1 MVDQRRLGWVS
12 LPLSGLLSVVVGR
25 ALANEGVGLRV
36 LLPSLF
42 PTSGGRWSGV
52 VVAGTFTLCF
62 ALAAGANVVLRTI
75 GEDRQRRRFAML
87 WICAGASALLVVA
100 TGTVGMALAADTAAG
115 PSWPRL
121 LTGIVVT
128 AAHWTLTWGFAAAV
142 VTTRIAPPRPASG
155 LGTLLVMRVAVSSAL
170 VLGTLASGGAML
182 WAAGSADRA
191 DAAPPQSAV
200 ETTGHPS
207 AAPGPSS
214 DPSDPPLPANP
225 VADDAYAHR
234 CAASAVRVT
243 FQGLDA
249 GLGGRYAVVAAVNT
263 GQVRCVLKGFPDV
276 AFADLLG
283 NNVRVKIRHG
293 GDGGGQNATP
303 RAITLAP
310 GEVAH
315 AELTWRAD
323 AGAYDREVD
332 TILLAGW
339 AGARRESF
347 GGYFQVKNGTVVR
360 VSPWLRGS

>member
-12 LPLSGLLSVVVGR
+12 LPLSGLLSVVVGQ

-87 WICAGASALLVVA
+87 WICAGEC
-100 TGTVGMALAADTAAG
+100 AAG
-115 PSWPRL
+115 GR
-121 LTGIVVT
+121 
-128 AAHWTLTWGFAAAV
+128 H
-142 VTTRIAPPRPASG
+142 RD
-155 LGTLLVMRVAVSSAL
+155 
-170 VLGTLASGGAML
+170 GGNGARR
-182 WAAGSADRA
+182 GYCR
-191 DAAPPQSAV
+191 
-200 ETTGHPS
+200 
-207 AAPGPSS
+207 GP
-214 DPSDPPLPANP
+214 
-225 VADDAYAHR
+225 
-234 CAASAVRVT
+234 
-243 FQGLDA
+243 
-249 GLGGRYAVVAAVNT
+249 VVAAASHGHRRDRRPLDAHLGVRRCGRHHT
-263 GQVRCVLKGFPDV
+263 DRPATPRVRSGHTPGDAGGGEFCAGPGHARFGRGDAVGRRIRGPGRCCSSAVGRGDHRAPLGGSGAIVGPLRSAAAGQPCCRRRLRPPLCGVRCSRHLPGPGRRPGWALRGGRRGQHRSGPLRAEGVPRRR
-276 AFADLLG
+276 
-283 NNVRVKIRHG
+283 VRRPARQQRPGEDQHG

-315 AELTWRAD
+315 AQLTWRAD

>member
-1 MVDQRRLGWVS
+1 
-12 LPLSGLLSVVVGR
+12 
-25 ALANEGVGLRV
+25 
-36 LLPSLF
+36 
-42 PTSGGRWSGV
+42 
-52 VVAGTFTLCF
+52 
-62 ALAAGANVVLRTI
+62 
-75 GEDRQRRRFAML
+75 
-87 WICAGASALLVVA
+87 
-100 TGTVGMALAADTAAG
+100 MALAADTAAG

-283 NNVRVKIRHG
+283 NNVRVKISMA
-293 GDGGGQNATP
+293 ATGEGRTPP
-303 RAITLAP
+303 RGP
-310 GEVAH
+310 SP
-315 AELTWRAD
+315 WRPA
-323 AGAYDREVD
+323 RWR
-332 TILLAGW
+332 TRNSP
-339 AGARRESF
+339 GARTPEPTTGRWTRSSSPAGRVR
-347 GGYFQVKNGTVVR
+347 GGRASEGTSR
-360 VSPWLRGS
+360 